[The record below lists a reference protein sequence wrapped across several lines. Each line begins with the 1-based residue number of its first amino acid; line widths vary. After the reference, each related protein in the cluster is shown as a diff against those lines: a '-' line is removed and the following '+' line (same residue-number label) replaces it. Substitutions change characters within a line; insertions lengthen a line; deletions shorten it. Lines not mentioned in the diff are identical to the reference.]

1 MHWREVYNAHPHY
14 SIKQTS
20 GEGKRWELARKAPI
34 PLKLLASIE
43 KVHSPQSWKGVRCAY
58 KQRSGPFNST
68 SCKIFSKKE
77 QVSAVGVHRHL
88 HVQWICTGCTGT
100 SICWPDLSTTCLWC
114 LLGYQTWDMVEG
126 LPKFVWLLPPAFIS
140 YSISLIMIWMTGQSI
155 HSTNFLMTWDWE
167 EKPIHQ
173 RVVVP
178 SRGMLTA

>member
-126 LPKFVWLLPPAFIS
+126 LPKFDYCLLLLFHIQYLWSWSGWRDRAYTQPIF
-140 YSISLIMIWMTGQSI
+140 WWHETG
-155 HSTNFLMTWDWE
+155 
-167 EKPIHQ
+167 
-173 RVVVP
+173 RR
-178 SRGMLTA
+178 SRYIRGLWCHPEAC